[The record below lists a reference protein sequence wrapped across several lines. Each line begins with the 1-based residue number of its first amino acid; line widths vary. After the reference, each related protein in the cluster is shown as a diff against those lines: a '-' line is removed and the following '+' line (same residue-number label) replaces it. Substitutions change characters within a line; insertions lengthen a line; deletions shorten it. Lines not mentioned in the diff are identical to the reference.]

1 MKRAIVWF
9 SVVGGLGLLTAVVLT
24 VIEGVNY
31 RLREEQGLDPIWAA
45 DWVVAATIAGC
56 ALFAI
61 SAVALIALAS
71 SSGQKPVNEIPE

>member
-9 SVVGGLGLLTAVVLT
+9 SIVGSLGLITAVVLT

-31 RLREEQGLDPIWAA
+31 RLREEQGLDPIGAA
-45 DWVVAATIAGC
+45 DWVAAATVAGF

-61 SAVALIALAS
+61 SVVALIALAI
-71 SSGQKPVNEIPE
+71 SSGQKPIDEIPE

>member
-9 SVVGGLGLLTAVVLT
+9 SVAGSLGLITAVVLT
-24 VIEGVNY
+24 VIEGANY

-45 DWVVAATIAGC
+45 DWVAAATVAGF

-61 SAVALIALAS
+61 SAVVLIALAI
-71 SSGQKPVNEIPE
+71 SSGQKPIDEIPE